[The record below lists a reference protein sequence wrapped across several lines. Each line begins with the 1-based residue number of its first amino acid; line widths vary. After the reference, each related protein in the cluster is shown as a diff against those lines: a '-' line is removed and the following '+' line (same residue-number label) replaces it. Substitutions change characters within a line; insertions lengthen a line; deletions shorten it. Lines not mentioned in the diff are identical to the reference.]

1 MDISVIIVNYNVEEY
16 IIPCIQSIYKHSLSN
31 LDFEIIVI
39 DNNSRDG
46 SVNSLKNNFSGLK
59 IIQNDE
65 NMGFSRAVNK
75 AFKYCDGKYVL
86 ILNPDTLFVE
96 DSLNKLFRVA
106 ENLKDF
112 GAVGPRLISKNMD
125 HQLSFWRDPS
135 IFNVFL
141 SLTHLDAFNFKK
153 NYRNEKFNDL
163 KQVETISGAVIF
175 TPHIIFKSLGGL
187 NEQLFWMEDIDF
199 CVRSRARNKPIYFT
213 SVTKIIHYVGK
224 SSKKNFKVS
233 ISNQLASKV
242 LYFKIHH
249 TKFSFIIV
257 ATITLIIAT
266 IKLIIHFL
274 LFPFSNLS
282 QKKFFGYAFA
292 IRRIFLNY

>member
-1 MDISVIIVNYNVEEY
+1 
-16 IIPCIQSIYKHSLSN
+16 
-31 LDFEIIVI
+31 
-39 DNNSRDG
+39 
-46 SVNSLKNNFSGLK
+46 
-59 IIQNDE
+59 
-65 NMGFSRAVNK
+65 MGFSRAVNK

-257 ATITLIIAT
+257 AIITNC
-266 IKLIIHFL
+266 
-274 LFPFSNLS
+274 SYN
-282 QKKFFGYAFA
+282 
-292 IRRIFLNY
+292 